1 MDNMSSTTT
10 KDYQIRPTPA
20 ITLLLR
26 IMNCV
31 KQRFMVSPISN
42 EFSFFRSLLFFYV
55 YWSLKN
61 CFIAIDFFLIL
72 YTFQYLFS
80 VLLDIFLIIWVCFI
94 LHDTLHIKRWGYY
107 SKSSDFNNTTY
118 SFCLFTYLL
127 IYLLK
132 MCYHLSNQTI
142 CSYLH
147 KFCSFCL
154 FF

>member
-1 MDNMSSTTT
+1 MSFHSFGHCYFSMYTGLWRT
-10 KDYQIRPTPA
+10 A
-20 ITLLLR
+20 LLQL
-26 IMNCV
+26 I
-31 KQRFMVSPISN
+31 
-42 EFSFFRSLLFFYV
+42 
-55 YWSLKN
+55 
-61 CFIAIDFFLIL
+61 FFLIL

-132 MCYHLSNQTI
+132 MCLHLSNQTI

-154 FF
+154 FFLKKTDRDLSFCSNYRAWNLQEPFFRQLFDCSKP

>member
-1 MDNMSSTTT
+1 MSFHSFGHCYFSMYTGLWRT
-10 KDYQIRPTPA
+10 A
-20 ITLLLR
+20 LLQL
-26 IMNCV
+26 I
-31 KQRFMVSPISN
+31 
-42 EFSFFRSLLFFYV
+42 L
-55 YWSLKN
+55 
-61 CFIAIDFFLIL
+61 FLIL

-80 VLLDIFLIIWVCFI
+80 VLLDIFLIVWVCFI

-132 MCYHLSNQTI
+132 MCLHLSNQTI

-154 FF
+154 FFLRKPIVIYPSVVTIGPEIYKNHFFANFSIVRNPK